1 MWFLGAPTDISD
13 VMELQA
19 TFTDKNGA
27 PVDPG
32 TVKVTVKR
40 PSGAETTLT
49 YLTDQGLNWR
59 LYLCHQ
65 PGSIRDLVLP
75 LAGLGG
81 EHGDGRWGA

>member
-1 MWFLGAPTDISD
+1 
-13 VMELQA
+13 MELQA

-49 YLTDQGLNWR
+49 YLTDQPVTKVSTGVYTYAINLDQSGIWYYR
-59 LYLCHQ
+59 WQ
-65 PGSIRDLVLP
+65 
-75 LAGLGG
+75 GLGVNTATAVG
-81 EHGDGRWGA
+81 ELEAHRTPFAT